1 MIKTEGGLDFLVKEV
16 LFILTD
22 EMPSKETGPEV
33 FDDGDLLDK
42 EFGKVLR
49 VMGGEGEFV
58 IEELEL

>member
-1 MIKTEGGLDFLVKEV
+1 MVKEV

-22 EMPSKETGPEV
+22 EMSSKQTGPEV
-33 FDDGDLLDK
+33 FDDGDLLDN